1 MNVLERINTVGMA
14 VQILDAIP
22 DASAE
27 LKNSTRAETVSL
39 LLKGSK
45 VA

>member
-1 MNVLERINTVGMA
+1 MA

-27 LKNSTRAETVSL
+27 LKNATRAEIVAL
-39 LLKGSK
+39 LLKGDNTTKSTKGAK